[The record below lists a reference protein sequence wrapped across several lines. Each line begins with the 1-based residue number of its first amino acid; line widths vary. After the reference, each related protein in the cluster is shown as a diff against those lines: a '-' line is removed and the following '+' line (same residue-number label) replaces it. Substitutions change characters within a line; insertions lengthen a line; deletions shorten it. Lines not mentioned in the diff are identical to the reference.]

1 MPSKKYTAKQFT
13 AKKAAPKIRD
23 LYTVTDTPVNGQE
36 FAFLSLDPKGF
47 RFDVV
52 IPVPRVIARATAG
65 SDESLDS
72 QIVFSVQGDD
82 DRGNAVRGVVMTD
95 PRNPDELIVQELHI
109 TA

>member
-1 MPSKKYTAKQFT
+1 MRARTKKFV
-13 AKKAAPKIRD
+13 AKKAAPNKVRD
-23 LYTVTDTPVNGQE
+23 LYTVTDTPTNGQE

-52 IPVPRVIARATAG
+52 VPTPRVIARATAG
-65 SDESLDS
+65 SDESLDA
-72 QIVFSVQGDD
+72 QIVFSIQGED

-95 PRNPDELIVQELHI
+95 PRNPDELIVQELHV